1 MERSQ
6 IKNKGLYMVLSF
18 LIAVLI
24 WSYVGNVANP
34 EESGVIRNIPV
45 TFVGVETLEERGLT
59 ITSGAEQM
67 VSLQVSG
74 RRNAFRALSAETV
87 SITVDV
93 SNIQQPG
100 EHTLAFQVFYNL
112 PNNISAS
119 SLVTMERYPPNIS
132 FTVARMARR
141 EIPIRGTVTGSV
153 ADGYQMGTFTFSP
166 ATIEVR
172 GEESVVNQINY
183 ALVTLE
189 QEDMTET
196 YDGELPYTFI
206 TFVDEP
212 LGTAESKGLVTSA
225 QLVRTTLPI
234 FQLKEVE
241 LTVNLIYGGGANRNN
256 TTCTIEPGTILVAG
270 EPDDLE
276 PLKSI
281 SLGDIDLSK
290 VTGDTTITYPIPLA
304 AELTNVSG
312 VTEATVELD
321 FTGLVTETVET
332 TNIELINPIDGYTAQ
347 AVTKACTVQIRGNE
361 AAVAAVSPTQVRV
374 VANLKNAVAA
384 SGTQTVPVQIY
395 LDNENGAGVVG
406 EYTIVVSI
414 SKR

>member
-1 MERSQ
+1 
-6 IKNKGLYMVLSF
+6 MVLAF
-18 LIAVLI
+18 LIAVLT

-45 TFVGVETLEERGLT
+45 TFVGVETLEERGLM
-59 ITSGAEQM
+59 IASGAEQM
-67 VSLQVSG
+67 VSLRVSG
-74 RRNAFRALSAETV
+74 RRNAYRALSVETV

-112 PNNISAS
+112 PNNISSS
-119 SLVTMERYPPNIS
+119 SLVTVERYPPNIS
-132 FTVARMARR
+132 FTVSRLARR
-141 EIPIRGTVTGSV
+141 EIPVRGTVTGSV
-153 ADGYQMGTFTFSP
+153 AEGYQMGQFTFSP
-166 ATIEVR
+166 STIEVR

-183 ALVTLE
+183 ALVTLD
-189 QEDMTET
+189 QEDMTHS

-212 LGTAESKGLVTSA
+212 LGVAESKALVTSA
-225 QLVRTTLPI
+225 QLVRTSLPI

-241 LTVNLIYGGGANRNN
+241 LTVNLIYGGGATKDNV
-256 TTCTIEPGTILVAG
+256 TCRIEPQTILIAG
-270 EPDDLE
+270 KPDDLE

-290 VTGDTTITYPIPLA
+290 VVGDTTFTYPIPLA

-332 TNIELINPIDGYTAQ
+332 TNIELINPIEGYAAQ
-347 AVTKACTVQIRGNE
+347 AVTRACTVQIRGSE
-361 AAVAAVSPTQVRV
+361 AAVAAVSPSQVRV
-374 VANLKNAVAA
+374 VADLNNAVAA
-384 SGTQTVPVQIY
+384 SGTQTVPVKIY
-395 LDNENGAGVVG
+395 LDNGNGAGVVG

-414 SKR
+414 SKK